1 MLNTSPELDWQTYGA
16 PSITDYMGRMR
27 EAGYGEGM
35 RRDVLQ
41 HSARIYGR
49 MRMEDDDGTRPMY
62 RPKSFER
69 MKRRKSKTEKKHS
82 WSSRGGYIAPIF
94 VPSTP
99 SGELASLLRT
109 VVEEEE
115 RSSGLKFRIVEQ
127 GGVTIKKRVQKSK
140 PTATPWCAEVDCI
153 ACKGERGGGGNCRQ
167 SNIEYSMDCCLCP
180 DSRPTA
186 YHGETSRNLYTRAG
200 EHYRD
205 YHKGEEDSWIGK
217 HQLEMHGGA
226 QAEFTAKVTNS
237 FRDCLTRQVSEA
249 VTIRRSEKEVL
260 NGKSEWH
267 QPALFTVR
275 NEIVRG

>member
-1 MLNTSPELDWQTYGA
+1 
-16 PSITDYMGRMR
+16 
-27 EAGYGEGM
+27 
-35 RRDVLQ
+35 
-41 HSARIYGR
+41 
-49 MRMEDDDGTRPMY
+49 ME
-62 RPKSFER
+62 
-69 MKRRKSKTEKKHS
+69 RRKSKTAKKHS

-99 SGELASLLRT
+99 NGELASLLRT
-109 VVEEEE
+109 VVEEEG
-115 RSSGLKFRIVEQ
+115 RSSGLKFKIVEE
-127 GGVTIKKRVQKSK
+127 GGVTIKKRVQKSN
-140 PTATPWCAEVDCI
+140 PTATPGCAEVDCI
-153 ACKGERGGGGNCRQ
+153 PCKGERGAGGNCRQ

-200 EHYRD
+200 EHYRN
-205 YHKGEEDSWIGK
+205 YCKGEEDSWIQK
-217 HQLEMHGGA
+217 HQMEMHGGA
-226 QAEFTAKVTNS
+226 QADFTAKVTNS

>member
-1 MLNTSPELDWQTYGA
+1 MLNTSPKLDWRTFGA
-16 PSITDYMGRMR
+16 PFITDYMVRMR

-41 HSARIYGR
+41 HAARIYGM
-49 MRMEDDDGTRPMY
+49 MRREEEDETRPMY
-62 RPKSFER
+62 RPKSFQRVE
-69 MKRRKSKTEKKHS
+69 RRKAKNAKRHS

-99 SGELASLLRT
+99 NGELASILRT
-109 VVEEEE
+109 VVEEEG
-115 RSSGLKFRIVEQ
+115 RCNGLRFKIIEQ
-127 GGVTIKKRVQKSK
+127 GGVTVKKRVQKSN
-140 PTATPWCAEVDCI
+140 PTATPGCADLDCI
-153 ACKGERGGGGNCRQ
+153 PCEGVRGGGGNCRQ

-180 DSRPTA
+180 ADKPTV

-200 EHYRD
+200 EHYRN
-205 YHKGEEDSWIGK
+205 YHKREEDNWILK
-217 HQLEMHGGA
+217 HQMDVHDGA
-226 QAEFTAKVTNS
+226 QAQFSAKVTNS